1 MSVNIAILTGKIARD
16 VKCGIAKNGNDWAS
30 FSLKVTDVAKDQK
43 LHTAYIDVVCFGPTA
58 QFVKDKRVGD
68 ELFVQGSLQ
77 TNSYEDKQG
86 NKVQRTQLA
95 AKKITST
102 EDPDGIQEPLFTNV

>member
-1 MSVNIAILTGKIARD
+1 MLNVGLS
-16 VKCGIAKNGNDWAS
+16 KNGNDWAS
-30 FSLKVTDVAKDQK
+30 FSLKVTDVAKDK
-43 LHTAYIDVVCFGPTA
+43 SYIRLTSMSYVSAHRLNSLNKTF
-58 QFVKDKRVGD
+58 GD